1 MSAREIIAEIEA
13 LPENE
18 KAVVVQ
24 YVAKLERNTTQ
35 PATKEI
41 RYASDDDFE
50 RVKQEVFS
58 KHAPLLQKLAK

>member
-13 LPENE
+13 LSENE

-24 YVAKLERNTTQ
+24 YVAKLEKTQ
-35 PATKEI
+35 SAAKEI
-41 RYASDDDFE
+41 RYASNEDFE

-58 KHAPLLQKLAK
+58 QHAPLLQKLAK